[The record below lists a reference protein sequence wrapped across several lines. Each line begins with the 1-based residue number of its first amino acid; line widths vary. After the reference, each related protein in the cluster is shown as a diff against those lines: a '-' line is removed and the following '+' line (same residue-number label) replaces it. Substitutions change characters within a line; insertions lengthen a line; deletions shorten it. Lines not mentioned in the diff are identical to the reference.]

1 MIGQVLEIDD
11 DLDDLPVPVMM
22 QKSSTVPINPTQV
35 STSSLSKQNNLVRL
49 ESLQNLIGPK
59 NSTPDIDSDEA
70 DMCEQMSQLLEDGQM
85 RKRSNTEQQSQRRK
99 SCDDQDLELQAQIEE
114 TKQLPTKIKLD
125 SQLQLVSK
133 SASLFFLITNHLAP
147 VYTSNMAY
155 YANVC

>member
-114 TKQLPTKIKLD
+114 TK
-125 SQLQLVSK
+125 
-133 SASLFFLITNHLAP
+133 
-147 VYTSNMAY
+147 
-155 YANVC
+155 